1 MQLERP
7 VPALALE
14 GGAGGGARR
23 RPDAHHRGAERR
35 IEQGVL
41 VPRPVHEEGDGNGLA
56 ALGERRDRRAQLPR
70 SDRVDAER
78 RLVQEHDRR
87 VVEEPTGDVQPLAH
101 PPRIALDPLL
111 LATGEADQ
119 VEQLVDP
126 PPLLPRRDRVQLG
139 EVAQVVVGRE
149 ALVQPAVAAEDVADP
164 PAHLARVPDDVEAEH
179 ARRSRGR
186 DQQRDQH
193 LDRRRLAGAVRS
205 EQAEQLSGSISKLT
219 PRTASTSIARRR
231 KTPVVVWYVRFRSR
245 ASTTAT
251 R

>member
-1 MQLERP
+1 MTTAIPGTASAGTSMQLERP

-23 RPDAHHRGAERR
+23 RPDAHHRGDERR

-56 ALGERRDRRAQLPR
+56 ALGEGRDRPAQLPR

-101 PPRIALDPLL
+101 PARIALDPLL

-119 VEQLVDP
+119 VEQFVDP

-139 EVAQVVVGRE
+139 G
-149 ALVQPAVAAEDVADP
+149 P
-164 PAHLARVPDDVEAEH
+164 
-179 ARRSRGR
+179 SRPN
-186 DQQRDQH
+186 
-193 LDRRRLAGAVRS
+193 S
-205 EQAEQLSGSISKLT
+205 SPESISKLT